1 MYKFQLKSPWLLPQ
15 ALVFIEAPGSRGE
28 GGIRLRTKDF
38 APDPVIK
45 TEDILCVFQ
54 GFDKQELGQKIR
66 YSVNGAF
73 PEATL

>member
-1 MYKFQLKSPWLLPQ
+1 MQIWSRWESG
-15 ALVFIEAPGSRGE
+15 IE
-28 GGIRLRTKDF
+28 LRTKDF

-45 TEDILCVFQ
+45 TADILCVFQ

>member
-1 MYKFQLKSPWLLPQ
+1 MQIWSRWESG
-15 ALVFIEAPGSRGE
+15 IE
-28 GGIRLRTKDF
+28 LRTKDF

-45 TEDILCVFQ
+45 TADILCVFQ

-66 YSVNGAF
+66 YSINGDF